1 MYANPYTHM
10 RQIVFLVLLLFV
22 QTLTHAQ
29 FKVIA
34 EGPVFDEPEKGF
46 ARILQLKNGSTL
58 FVHIAVKDG
67 IDVKIYDA
75 KHKQKAMKHITP
87 EYGKLKMGSV
97 DGIFEI
103 NGDAVLLISEI
114 DSKAPVLYRVI
125 IDGNT
130 GSKKKEEKIAE
141 LKKLNMGSG
150 YAMMF
155 GGVPMPDFYIR
166 KDPNS
171 DNYAVAMLN
180 SFESDRNKRIEVV
193 LYGANHQEISRSY
206 YASPDNKYKYLQYI
220 DMAVLGSEKVCVL
233 ASAYNT
239 RASGGKESELVLS
252 TLEKGQTSMTL
263 DELKFSKDLQVTNG
277 ITRYNPLTKKVV
289 LLAVVKGPE
298 KKSDRICYMLT
309 VDPATR
315 KMDKATQL
323 FPQKASDKSIELF
336 GRKSDFTGLPQNLF
350 INNDGTF
357 SVVFEEL
364 SVTTVTSAPLM
375 GSTGV
380 SFGPSSSRT
389 STELGNIAVSTYD
402 ANAKE
407 TSCYFIPKNHYLFN
421 TALVPLYHSDRE
433 GSAQQMDFG
442 NQFKSFAYLNGKDK
456 MYILFNDV
464 EENAERVQKGKI
476 TTIKGVGECDGY
488 YYTLSG
494 ADVMPA
500 RNFVFGKEE
509 RKRDHNL
516 GLFAISDYD
525 RENNV
530 YVTLKL
536 EKEGR
541 DKGVK
546 LVWMT
551 P

>member
-1 MYANPYTHM
+1 M
-10 RQIVFLVLLLFV
+10 RQIVFLALLLFT
-22 QTLTHAQ
+22 QAITHAQ

-34 EGPVFDEPEKGF
+34 EGPVFDEPESGF

-75 KHKQKAMKHITP
+75 KHKQQVMKHITP
-87 EYGKLKMGSV
+87 EYGKLKMGSI
-97 DGIFEI
+97 DGIFEV

-114 DSKAPVLYRVI
+114 DSKTPVLYRVI
-125 IDGNT
+125 IDGKT

-141 LKKLNMGSG
+141 LKKYNMGSG

-155 GGVPMPDFYIR
+155 GGVPMPDFYVR

-193 LYGANHQEISRSY
+193 LYGADNNEISRSY
-206 YASPDNKYKYLQYI
+206 YASPDNKYKYMEYI

-252 TLEKGQTSMTL
+252 TLEKGKTSMTL
-263 DELKFSKDLQVTNG
+263 DELSFSKDLKITNG

-289 LLAVVKGPE
+289 LLAVVKGPDR
-298 KKSDRICYMLT
+298 KSDRICYMLS

-315 KMDKATQL
+315 KADKAKQL
-323 FPQKASDKSIELF
+323 FPQKASDKSVELF
-336 GRKSDFTGLPQNLF
+336 GRKSTFKGLPQNLF
-350 INNDGTF
+350 INNDGSF

-364 SVTTVTSAPLM
+364 ELVYPPNTSMMA
-375 GSTGV
+375 GATGV
-380 SFGPSSSRT
+380 HTSVRLA
-389 STELGNIAVSTYD
+389 STELGNMAVSTYD
-402 ANAKE
+402 MNGKE
-407 TSCYFIPKNHYLFN
+407 TSCYFVPKSHYLFY
-421 TALVPLYHSDRE
+421 TGLSPLYHSDRE
-433 GSAQQMDFG
+433 GSAQQLNDG

-464 EENAERVQKGKI
+464 EENAERVLKGKI
-476 TTIKGVGECDGY
+476 TTIRGLGECDGY

-494 ADVMPA
+494 GDVMPA

-509 RKRDHNL
+509 RRKDHNM